1 MSNLRN
7 RALLL
12 ALCAVLSGGL
22 LVGCSKEEP
31 KETSAVPSGN
41 PNKEDN
47 LPVSA
52 AQQGRTAGQA
62 GSSGQ

>member
-12 ALCAVLSGGL
+12 ALCSVLSIGL
-22 LVGCSKEEP
+22 FVGCSKEEP

-47 LPVSA
+47 LPVPA
-52 AQQGRTAGQA
+52 GQQGGTAKQT